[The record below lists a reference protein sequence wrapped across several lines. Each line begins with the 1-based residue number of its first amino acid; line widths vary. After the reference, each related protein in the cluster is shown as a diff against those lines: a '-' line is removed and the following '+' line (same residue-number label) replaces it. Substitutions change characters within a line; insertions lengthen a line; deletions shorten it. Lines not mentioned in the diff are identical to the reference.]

1 METGSMSEIIHGKAY
16 LLGDDVNTDLSCS
29 SKYMPGKDNG
39 YIAAHA
45 FNQLVPG
52 FADRFVPGG
61 IIVAGKHFGIN
72 SSREQAVH
80 VMRLMGVKGIV
91 AKSFGRQFFRNAI
104 NNGLPVLECDLSGIC
119 DQDEVT
125 LDLANGL
132 IQVPARAMR
141 REASPLPMEIRAILA
156 EGGLI
161 AFLAKYP
168 NWEIA
173 Q

>member
-1 METGSMSEIIHGKAY
+1 MEAGSMSELIQGKAY
-16 LLGDDVNTDLSCS
+16 LLGDDVNTDLHCS

-52 FADRFVPGG
+52 FADRFVAGG

-104 NNGLPVLECDLSGIC
+104 NNGLPVMECDLDGIAG
-119 DQDEVT
+119 QDDIQ

-132 IQVPARAMR
+132 IEVPARAMR
-141 REASPLPMEIRAILA
+141 CEAGALPEEIRAILA
-156 EGGLI
+156 AGGLI
-161 AFLAKYP
+161 PFLAKYP
-168 NWEIA
+168 NWEIT